1 MCINTFSA
9 AICSVKAL
17 QYYKTLKVRKWA
29 FYLFFFSCSEKITA
43 ELVSKIGDKNWKIRK
58 EGLDEVTSII
68 NDAKFIQ
75 PNIGELPAAL
85 KGRLNDSNK
94 ILVCYSKSAI
104 SAVSSFELKN
114 YNYS

>member
-1 MCINTFSA
+1 MGCLPS
-9 AICSVKAL
+9 
-17 QYYKTLKVRKWA
+17 
-29 FYLFFFSCSEKITA
+29 FFSCSDKITA

-85 KGRLNDSNK
+85 KSRLNDSNK
-94 ILVCYSKSAI
+94 ILVCYSKSCF
-104 SAVSSFELKN
+104 SCSQLRT
-114 YNYS
+114 